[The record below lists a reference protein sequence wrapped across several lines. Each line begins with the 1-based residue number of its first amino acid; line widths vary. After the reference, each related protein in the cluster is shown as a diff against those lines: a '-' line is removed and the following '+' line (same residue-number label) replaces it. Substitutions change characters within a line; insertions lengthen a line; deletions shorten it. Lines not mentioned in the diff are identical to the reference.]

1 MRAAVTDRR
10 ILTPPA
16 TQWGLTGGAELIDPE
31 TIRMSAVNA
40 VAAIWI
46 PCAGRVTR
54 LTVRP
59 AAYVPSGGDNRRF
72 LSAKY
77 FAADRVTEVA
87 PTLPTSGNAPIVTP
101 DVWGSTGWE
110 LRPGPLVHWVRL
122 WATVQAAYG
131 VPGTLYRPDAAMLTV
146 TYG

>member
-16 TQWGLTGGAELIDPE
+16 TQWILAGGAELIDPE
-31 TIRMSAVNA
+31 TIRMPAVNA
-40 VAAIWI
+40 SASIWI

-54 LTVRP
+54 LAVRP
-59 AAYVPSGGDNRRF
+59 TAYVPSGGVNRRY
-72 LSAKY
+72 LTASY
-77 FAADRVTEVA
+77 FAADRVKEVA
-87 PTLPTSGNAPIVTP
+87 ATLPAFGDAPIVTP

-122 WATVQAAYG
+122 WVRVQSGYG
-131 VPGTLYRPDAAMLTV
+131 VPGTLYRPDAAMLTA
-146 TYG
+146 TYD